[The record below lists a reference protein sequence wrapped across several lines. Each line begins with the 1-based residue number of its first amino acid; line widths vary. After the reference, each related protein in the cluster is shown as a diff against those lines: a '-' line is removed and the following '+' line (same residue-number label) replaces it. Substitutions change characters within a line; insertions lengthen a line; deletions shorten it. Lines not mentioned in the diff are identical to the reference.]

1 MRYGLLVG
9 INKYKEPGSD
19 LAGCVNDV
27 EDVYDYLTVYGG
39 FDERKIKV
47 MTDHDATQVAMISW
61 MKWLMTV
68 GNGDGSPVE
77 LLLHYSGHGSQVKA
91 KIGGDEADG
100 LTEILCPYDIDDH
113 WDDPLSDDVLRDI
126 FKAKPK
132 TANLTVILDSCF
144 SGGMSRMSK
153 NHEKSRYRQAPG
165 VDIPHQHRLPTNR
178 IGLKQAPDGNESMS
192 MNHILMSACREN
204 QTAADAYIEGKYN
217 GAFTYSIIKALGCV
231 LTPTVRDLFYAATL
245 TIRTDY
251 EQRPCLYGKTSLK
264 NRQFLGGPVTA

>member
-19 LAGCVNDV
+19 LSGCVNDV
-27 EDVYDYLTVYGG
+27 IDMHDYLTVHGG
-39 FDERKIKV
+39 FDKRKVKV
-47 MTDHDATQVAMISW
+47 LTNHNATQGAMIQGLN
-61 MKWLMTV
+61 WLMEA
-68 GNGDGSPVE
+68 GQKDAGAE
-77 LLLHYSGHGSQVKA
+77 LLFHYSGHGSQVKS
-91 KIGGDEADG
+91 KVGDDETDG

-113 WDDPLSDDVLRDI
+113 WDDPLSDDVLKDI

-165 VDIPHQHRLPTNR
+165 VEIPHQHKIPTNR

-217 GAFTYSIIKALGCV
+217 GAFTYGIIKALGCV

-245 TIRTDY
+245 VIKSDY
-251 EQRPCLYGKTSLK
+251 EQRPCLCGKTSLK
-264 NRQFLGGPVTA
+264 NRLFLGDPATA

>member
-1 MRYGLLVG
+1 MRYALLVG

-19 LAGCVNDV
+19 LSGCVNDV
-27 EDVYDYLTVYGG
+27 EDMYDYLTVHGG
-39 FDERKIKV
+39 FDEHKV
-47 MTDHDATQVAMISW
+47 EVLTDHDATQESMIDGL
-61 MKWLMTV
+61 KWLMEA
-68 GNGDGSPVE
+68 GQKDAGAE
-77 LLLHYSGHGSQVKA
+77 LVFHYSGHGSQVKA
-91 KIGGDEADG
+91 KAGDGEPDG

-165 VDIPHQHRLPTNR
+165 VDIPHQHKLPTNR
-178 IGLKQAPDGNESMS
+178 IGLKQTPDGNESMS

-204 QTAADAYIEGKYN
+204 QTAADAYIDGKYN
-217 GAFTYSIIKALGCV
+217 GAWTYGLTKGLGV
-231 LTPTVRDLFYAATL
+231 VITPAVRDIFYAATL
-245 TIRTDY
+245 TIKSDY
-251 EQRPCLYGKTSLK
+251 EQRPQLYGKTSLK
-264 NRQFLGGPVTA
+264 NRLFLGGAVTA